1 MYTFILQ
8 IYQHDVDMFAAQSS
22 LPFPSISITISAE
35 PGPNTVTTLIYPISL
50 KGIEPDNMKLFITRL
65 ISNTNN
71 GM

>member
-35 PGPNTVTTLIYPISL
+35 PGPNTVTILMYPISL
-50 KGIEPDNMKLFITRL
+50 KGIKPDNMKIIIRS

-71 GM
+71 GK